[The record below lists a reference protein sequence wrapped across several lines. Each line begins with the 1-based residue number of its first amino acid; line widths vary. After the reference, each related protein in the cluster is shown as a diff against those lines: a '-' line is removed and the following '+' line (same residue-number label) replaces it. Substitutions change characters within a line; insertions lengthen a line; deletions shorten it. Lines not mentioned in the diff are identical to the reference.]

1 MGKPASRF
9 CEARPCSPSAKTAEL
24 ELQRP
29 FSSCLPIFEAC
40 RRLVAPPSA
49 RFAEVRVFVNG
60 VYTLKQS
67 KNLSALGL
75 DQRGPRSPSVGDS
88 VNHERR
94 TLNSRRLEVN
104 LAYSR

>member
-1 MGKPASRF
+1 MLAQRQDCRAGITAPVQFLSPYLRSVPAARRTG
-9 CEARPCSPSAKTAEL
+9 ARPAECSL
-24 ELQRP
+24 
-29 FSSCLPIFEAC
+29 
-40 RRLVAPPSA
+40 
-49 RFAEVRVFVNG
+49 EVRVFVNG

-94 TLNSRRLEVN
+94 TLNSRRLEVD